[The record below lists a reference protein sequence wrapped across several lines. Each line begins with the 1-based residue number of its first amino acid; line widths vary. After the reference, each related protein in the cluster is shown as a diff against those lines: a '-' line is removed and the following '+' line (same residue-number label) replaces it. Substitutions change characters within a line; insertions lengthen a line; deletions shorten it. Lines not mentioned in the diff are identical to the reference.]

1 MAALS
6 AIHSL
11 NDTFKNV
18 YDTTFTE
25 ILPKLSGVNLT
36 PRKSKIEKKK
46 VLRTSHIKIKKSIEN
61 NFQEDNKDA
70 EALFGTRMSGSCHNK
85 QRSFMY
91 LKQKGN

>member
-36 PRKSKIEKKK
+36 PRKSKIKKK
-46 VLRTSHIKIKKSIEN
+46 KDIEN
-61 NFQEDNKDA
+61 ITYKNKKI
-70 EALFGTRMSGSCHNK
+70 N
-85 QRSFMY
+85 
-91 LKQKGN
+91 